1 MDKDGPAPG
10 RQGRPIDWDM
20 PAGAANFT
28 ALTPLTFLDRAAK
41 VYPHRTAVIYGERR
55 YDWRTFDQRCRRLGS
70 ALRARG
76 IGPGDGVAILSP
88 NIPEMLEAHFGAP
101 LAGAILNTLNI
112 RLDAATIAFM
122 LSHSEAKVLLVDSEF
137 AQLAAQALA
146 LMDTARPWVV
156 DIADPQAP
164 PAAPIGTMGY
174 EALLEEG
181 DPDWAGVPVADE
193 WQAISL
199 NYTSGTTGDPKGVLY
214 HHRGAYLSAIGNL
227 MAWGATGHPVYLWTL
242 PMFHCNGW
250 CFPWAIAALAGAHV
264 CLRAVTAEAIVTAIE
279 THGVTHFCGA
289 PTIMSMLIQ
298 SGRKPQIGDRV
309 VEMMTAAA
317 PPPAAVIEAME
328 TLGVHVSHV
337 YGLTEVYGPATV
349 CAPQDAWD
357 GLDVAER
364 AVLTARQGVRYVTLD
379 GLMVADAET
388 MAPLPHDG
396 SSIGE
401 VMMRGNMVMKGY
413 LKNPA
418 ATDAAFAGGWF
429 HTGDLAVIH
438 PDGYIEIK
446 DRSKDIV
453 ISGGEN
459 ISTIEVEAVL
469 YRHAAVLEAAV
480 VARPDPY
487 WGEVPCAFVTLRPG
501 HEASEADI
509 IEHCRQRLARFKAP
523 KAVLFGPLPKT
534 STGKVQKYALRA
546 RAAQS

>member
-10 RQGRPIDWDM
+10 GQGRPIDWDL
-20 PAGAANFT
+20 PAGAANFA

-122 LSHSEAKVLLVDSEF
+122 LAHSEAKVLLVDSEF
-137 AQLAAQALA
+137 APLAANALA
-146 LMDTARPWVV
+146 LMDTAQPWVV

-164 PAAPIGTMGY
+164 PAAPIGTIGY

-181 DPDWAGVPVADE
+181 DPNWAGVPVADE

-227 MAWGATGHPVYLWTL
+227 MAWGAAGHPTYLWTL

-279 THGVTHFCGA
+279 AHGVTHFCGA

-328 TLGVHVSHV
+328 KLGVHVSHV

-364 AVLTARQGVRYVTLD
+364 AMLTARQGVRYVTLD

-413 LKNPA
+413 LKNRA
-418 ATDAAFAGGWF
+418 ATEAAFAGGWF
-429 HTGDLAVIH
+429 HTGDLAVTH